1 MSLSTSILVSSEEVK
16 PQANPNVGISIFQYH
31 TGVRCWLLQVQF
43 NAYTVEF
50 LFLFEIIGF
59 AFNVR
64 RQGLSQSG
72 FEVEATC
79 E

>member
-1 MSLSTSILVSSEEVK
+1 M
-16 PQANPNVGISIFQYH
+16 
-31 TGVRCWLLQVQF
+31 QF

-64 RQGLSQSG
+64 RQGLKLKLLVS
-72 FEVEATC
+72 EKVATRNAS
-79 E
+79 